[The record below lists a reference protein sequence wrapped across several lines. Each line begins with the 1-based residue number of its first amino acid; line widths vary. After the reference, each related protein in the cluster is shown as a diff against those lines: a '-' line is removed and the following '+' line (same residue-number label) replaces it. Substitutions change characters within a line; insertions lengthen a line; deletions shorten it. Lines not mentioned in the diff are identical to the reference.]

1 MTRVLL
7 LGPNGMLGTAIR
19 EAAPDDI
26 EVVPWE
32 GRFAMNITHDAVV
45 TVWPDGLDAII
56 NTIGPRNVIS
66 DNLRGV
72 QISHTGTTG
81 NVVRGN
87 LIGTNLTGSAGVPN
101 ARCAFQPACRPGRS
115 AMRSATICIHRQENG
130 NRGFPLGNRNCFAL
144 AGAVGEAR
152 DTTSGRQD
160 GPGRRSKRRRLLIFA
175 VALSMVFIVGV
186 WVLTARYGR
195 GERYRVEARYTWFP
209 GGSGHF
215 SAPSTSASGVLPG
228 VIARKAV
235 FVVSVFRQRGAIAVD
250 PHVLKADRTVSRM
263 RLGLTHALWRR
274 KLGGTIRHVW
284 LTLTGVGAAAE
295 QEDYRVTVLAE

>member
-1 MTRVLL
+1 
-7 LGPNGMLGTAIR
+7 
-19 EAAPDDI
+19 
-26 EVVPWE
+26 
-32 GRFAMNITHDAVV
+32 
-45 TVWPDGLDAII
+45 
-56 NTIGPRNVIS
+56 
-66 DNLRGV
+66 
-72 QISHTGTTG
+72 
-81 NVVRGN
+81 
-87 LIGTNLTGSAGVPN
+87 
-101 ARCAFQPACRPGRS
+101 
-115 AMRSATICIHRQENG
+115 
-130 NRGFPLGNRNCFAL
+130 
-144 AGAVGEAR
+144 
-152 DTTSGRQD
+152 
-160 GPGRRSKRRRLLIFA
+160 
-175 VALSMVFIVGV
+175 MVFIVGV

-295 QEDYRVTVLAE
+295 QEDYRVTVLAESDELFVRQTPEGALYVSTREGRDGMVHEELIPAGPGEAAAVAKELNRHWRDWMKRADAMIQAGARPTAPAGPRER